1 MGLLDWFRRRGAP
14 GAGAAEATDA
24 HPATTSAP
32 ETEPDART
40 EAAHGAGVPAGSPAE
55 GPPVGVSD
63 PGSLTGE
70 DDVVAAREGDEPD
83 ESGFDRPA

>member
-14 GAGAAEATDA
+14 GTGSAEADAGA

-32 ETEPDART
+32 ETATDAAT

-70 DDVVAAREGDEPD
+70 DEPVAAD
-83 ESGFDRPA
+83 ESDELEPPRTP

>member
-14 GAGAAEATDA
+14 GAGSTETTDA
-24 HPATTSAP
+24 HPVTTSP
-32 ETEPDART
+32 PDTAVEAAT
-40 EAAHGAGVPAGSPAE
+40 EAAHGAGVPTGSPAE

-70 DDVVAAREGDEPD
+70 DQPFAAEQEDELEP
-83 ESGFDRPA
+83 GADRPV